1 MSIHEEA
8 VVISD
13 EESKRIQ
20 IEILLYFDQ
29 FCKKNDLR
37 YYLAYGT
44 LIGAIRHQGF
54 IPWDDDIDVEM
65 PRPDWVKLK
74 QLFVNQGNYE
84 LCYPGEKKSRFHCIK
99 IFDNRTIKIE
109 QGVKYSNDYLGI
121 DIDVFAVDGSP
132 DDEEAYKRIRK
143 RIKTYYNSSCSIKC
157 GFTGSIKRRLRVLLY
172 MIRYGNPDKLMN
184 KALDLCQS
192 TNYEDSNYATRY
204 ARFGSGEGYR
214 VPKSCYA
221 HPIYKEFEGHL
232 FPVPVGYDEV
242 LRAEYGDY
250 MQLPPV
256 EQRITHHSSQEYWKR
271 GK

>member
-1 MSIHEEA
+1 MSIGEEKTL
-8 VVISD
+8 ISD
-13 EESKRIQ
+13 EESKKIQ
-20 IEILLYFDQ
+20 LEILLYFDQ
-29 FCKKNDLR
+29 FCKDNNLR

-74 QLFVNQGNYE
+74 ELFVNQGKYE
-84 LCYPGEKKSRFHCIK
+84 LCYPGDKKSRFHCIK
-99 IFDNRTIKIE
+99 IFDRRTIKIE
-109 QGVKYSNDYLGI
+109 QGVKYSDDYLGI

-132 DDEEAYKRIRK
+132 DDVEEYKEIRK
-143 RIKTYYNSSCSIKC
+143 KIKTFYNRSCSIKC
-157 GFTGSIKRRLRVLLY
+157 GLTGSLKNRIRILLY

-184 KALDLCQS
+184 KALTLCQS
-192 TNYEDSNYATRY
+192 SNYEESSYATRY
-204 ARFGSGEGYR
+204 SRFGKGEGYR

-221 HPIYKEFEGHL
+221 NAVYKEFEGNL

-256 EQRITHHSSQEYWKR
+256 EQRITHHTSKVYWK
-271 GK
+271 